1 MADGN
6 TLRASLP
13 AGLPPAVSVDEAIRL
28 IEAGKGDGLRVDLGG
43 GRFASADTPRG
54 TDGLLQRLRG
64 HKMLT
69 ALSRDGGEL
78 SRLKSPAT
86 EVNVAPAV
94 REILD
99 AAMRKA

>member
-1 MADGN
+1 MAEGN
-6 TLRASLP
+6 TLRASLSLNP
-13 AGLPPAVSVDEAIRL
+13 VPAVGLDEAIRL
-28 IEAGKGDGLRVDLGG
+28 LEAGKGEGLRVDLGG

-69 ALSRDGGEL
+69 ALSQDGSDL
-78 SRLKSPAT
+78 SRLKPPAT
-86 EVNVAPAV
+86 EVTVVPAV

-99 AAMRKA
+99 AATRKP

>member
-6 TLRASLP
+6 TMRAAMP
-13 AGLPPAVSVDEAIRL
+13 AVAVSVDEAIRL
-28 IEAGKGDGLRVDLGG
+28 IEAGNGEGLRVDLGG

-69 ALSRDGGEL
+69 ALSQDGDL
-78 SRLKSPAT
+78 SRFKPPST
-86 EVNVAPAV
+86 QVHVAPAV
-94 REILD
+94 QEILD
-99 AAMRKA
+99 AATRKS

>member
-1 MADGN
+1 MAEGN
-6 TLRASLP
+6 AVRAPLSLNT
-13 AGLPPAVSVDEAIRL
+13 APAVSVDDAIRL

-64 HKMLT
+64 HKMLL
-69 ALSRDGGEL
+69 ALSADGSDL
-78 SRLKSPAT
+78 SRLKPPAAAVT
-86 EVNVAPAV
+86 VVPAV

-99 AAMRKA
+99 AATRKP